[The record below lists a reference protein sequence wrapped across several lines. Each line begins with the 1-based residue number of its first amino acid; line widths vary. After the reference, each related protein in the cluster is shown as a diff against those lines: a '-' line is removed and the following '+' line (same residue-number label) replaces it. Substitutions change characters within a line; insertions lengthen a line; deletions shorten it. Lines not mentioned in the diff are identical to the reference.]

1 MTKFRHSINPMI
13 DIVAK
18 KIFNDHEITI
28 DFIETFLGF
37 RPKSVQ
43 ILNGTIADLKK
54 EREGYFSTTVD
65 ILARLDDGTQVIIE
79 IQVVHQHSFIKRL
92 WTYSCQHLV
101 KDLPNVRDKVKR
113 THDMY
118 DKISPVYSIALVATQ
133 YFDDK
138 QPIHSFVLTAEE
150 NGQVL
155 EIPFGEQG
163 EMKKPFE
170 MVIIELNKLSEG
182 KLAKNQRLWMEFFAN
197 REFSQQQ
204 TDAISRAEH
213 LLDRNTWTEEE
224 RKMIDQL
231 AYSAANHFGELE
243 TSFILGRRR
252 GQEEGRLE
260 GRAEGRLE
268 GRAEGRLEG
277 RAEGRLEGQLK
288 IARQMLVK
296 NFTDE
301 MIKELTGLSQEDLD
315 GLKGEHK

>member
-1 MTKFRHSINPMI
+1 MTRFRHSINPMI

-28 DFIETFLGF
+28 DFIHTFLGF

-65 ILARLDDGTQVIIE
+65 VLARLDDDTQVIIE
-79 IQVVHQHSFIKRL
+79 IQVVHQHGFLKRL

-101 KDLPNVRDKVKR
+101 KDLPNIRDKVEL

-118 DKISPVYSIALVATQ
+118 DKISPIYAIALVATQ

-138 QPIHSFVLTAEE
+138 YPIHSFVLTAEE
-150 NGQVL
+150 NVQVL

-182 KLAKNQRLWMEFFAN
+182 NIGTNQRLWMEFFAN

-204 TDAISRAEH
+204 TEAISRAEH

-243 TSFILGRRR
+243 TYFAAGIQKGRV
-252 GQEEGRLE
+252 EGRLE
-260 GRAEGRLE
+260 
-268 GRAEGRLEG
+268 
-277 RAEGRLEGQLK
+277 
-288 IARQMLVK
+288 IAQQM
-296 NFTDE
+296 F
-301 MIKELTGLSQEDLD
+301 
-315 GLKGEHK
+315 

>member
-43 ILNGTIADLKK
+43 ILNGTLADLKK

-92 WTYSCQHLV
+92 WTYACQHLV

-138 QPIHSFVLTAEE
+138 HPIHSFVLTAEE

-182 KLAKNQRLWMEFFAN
+182 KLATNQRLWMEFFAN

-243 TSFILGRRR
+243 TSFILGRKR
-252 GQEEGRLE
+252 GQEEGMAQGLQKGIQK
-260 GRAEGRLE
+260 GRAEGMLD
-268 GRAEGRLEG
+268 
-277 RAEGRLEGQLK
+277 GQLK
-288 IARQMLVK
+288 VARQMLVEG
-296 NFTDE
+296 FADE
-301 MIKELTGLSQEDLD
+301 MIARLTGLSQEDLD
-315 GLKGEHK
+315 GLKGERK

>member
-1 MTKFRHSINPMI
+1 MTRFRHSINPMI

-28 DFIETFLGF
+28 DFIHTFLGF

-65 ILARLDDGTQVIIE
+65 VLARLDDETQVIIE
-79 IQVVHQHSFIKRL
+79 IQVVHQHGFLKRL

-101 KDLPNVRDKVKR
+101 KDLPNVRDKVEL
-113 THDMY
+113 THVMY
-118 DKISPVYSIALVATQ
+118 DKISPIYAIALVATQ

-138 QPIHSFVLTAEE
+138 YPIHSFVLTAEE

-182 KLAKNQRLWMEFFAN
+182 NIGTNQRLWMEFFAN

-204 TDAISRAEH
+204 TEAISRAEH

-243 TSFILGRRR
+243 TSFILGRKR
-252 GQEEGRLE
+252 GQEEGR
-260 GRAEGRLE
+260 AEGL
-268 GRAEGRLEG
+268 LD
-277 RAEGRLEGQLK
+277 GQLK
-288 IARQMLVK
+288 IARQMLAK
-296 NFTDE
+296 NFTDDL
-301 MIKELTGLSQEDLD
+301 IKELTGLSQKDLD
-315 GLKGEHK
+315 GLKAGNLDSQGESI

>member
-1 MTKFRHSINPMI
+1 MTKFRHSISPMA
-13 DIVAK
+13 DIAAK
-18 KIFNDHEITI
+18 KIFSDHEITI
-28 DFIETFLGF
+28 DFIDTFLGF

-138 QPIHSFVLTAEE
+138 HPIHSFVLTAEE

-243 TSFILGRRR
+243 TSFILGRKR
-252 GQEEGRLE
+252 GQEEGMAQGLQKGIQK
-260 GRAEGRLE
+260 GRAEGMLD
-268 GRAEGRLEG
+268 
-277 RAEGRLEGQLK
+277 GQLK
-288 IARQMLVK
+288 VARQMLVEG
-296 NFTDE
+296 FADE
-301 MIKELTGLSQEDLD
+301 MIARLTGLSQEDLD

>member
-1 MTKFRHSINPMI
+1 MTRFRHSINPMA
-13 DIVAK
+13 DIAAK
-18 KIFNDHEITI
+18 KIFSDHEITI

-37 RPKSVQ
+37 RPKAVQ
-43 ILNGTIADLKK
+43 ILNGTLADVKK

-118 DKISPVYSIALVATQ
+118 DKISPIYSIALVASR

-138 QPIHSFVLTAEE
+138 HPIHSFVLTAEE

-155 EIPFGEQG
+155 ELPFGKEGQL
-163 EMKKPFE
+163 KKPFE

-182 KLAKNQRLWMEFFAN
+182 SLGRNQRLWMEFFAN

-204 TDAISRAEH
+204 TDVISKAEH

-231 AYSAANHFGELE
+231 AYSA
-243 TSFILGRRR
+243 
-252 GQEEGRLE
+252 
-260 GRAEGRLE
+260 
-268 GRAEGRLEG
+268 
-277 RAEGRLEGQLK
+277 
-288 IARQMLVK
+288 
-296 NFTDE
+296 
-301 MIKELTGLSQEDLD
+301 
-315 GLKGEHK
+315 

>member
-1 MTKFRHSINPMI
+1 MTKFRHSISPMA
-13 DIVAK
+13 DIAAK
-18 KIFNDHEITI
+18 KIFSDHEITI

-43 ILNGTIADLKK
+43 ILNGTLADLKK

-118 DKISPVYSIALVATQ
+118 DKISPIYSIALVASQ
-133 YFDDK
+133 YFDD
-138 QPIHSFVLTAEE
+138 QYPIHSFVLTAEE

-155 EIPFGEQG
+155 ELPFGEQG

-182 KLAKNQRLWMEFFAN
+182 NLGKNQRLWMEFFAN

-243 TSFILGRRR
+243 TYYKSGIQQGI
-252 GQEEGRLE
+252 QQ
-260 GRAEGRLE
+260 
-268 GRAEGRLEG
+268 
-277 RAEGRLEGQLK
+277 GQLK
-288 IARQMLVK
+288 IARQMLIEG
-296 NFTDE
+296 FADD
-301 MIKELTGLSQEDLD
+301 MIARLTGLSQEELDDLKSND
-315 GLKGEHK
+315 LNARGKEDD

>member
-1 MTKFRHSINPMI
+1 MPKFRHSINPMI

-43 ILNGTIADLKK
+43 ILNGTLADLKK

-65 ILARLDDGTQVIIE
+65 VLARLDDGTQVIIE

-138 QPIHSFVLTAEE
+138 HPIHSFVLTAEE

-182 KLAKNQRLWMEFFAN
+182 KLATNQRLWMEFFAN

-243 TSFILGRRR
+243 TSFILGRKR
-252 GQEEGRLE
+252 GQEEGMAQGLQKGIQK
-260 GRAEGRLE
+260 GRAEGMLD
-268 GRAEGRLEG
+268 
-277 RAEGRLEGQLK
+277 GQLK
-288 IARQMLVK
+288 VARQMLVEG
-296 NFTDE
+296 FADE
-301 MIKELTGLSQEDLD
+301 MIARLTGLSQEDLD
-315 GLKGEHK
+315 GLKGERK

>member
-65 ILARLDDGTQVIIE
+65 VLARLDDGTQVIIE
-79 IQVVHQHSFIKRL
+79 IQVVHQNGFLKRL
-92 WTYSCQHLV
+92 WTYACQHLV

-182 KLAKNQRLWMEFFAN
+182 KLATNQRLWMEFFAN

-277 RAEGRLEGQLK
+277 QLK
-288 IARQMLVK
+288 IARQMLVEG
-296 NFTDE
+296 FADE
-301 MIKELTGLSQEDLD
+301 MIARLTGLSQEDLD
-315 GLKGEHK
+315 GLKGERK

>member
-1 MTKFRHSINPMI
+1 MTRFRHSINPMA
-13 DIVAK
+13 DIAAK
-18 KIFNDHEITI
+18 KIFSDHEITI

-37 RPKSVQ
+37 RPKAVQ
-43 ILNGTIADLKK
+43 ILNGTLADVKK

-118 DKISPVYSIALVATQ
+118 DKISPIYSIALVASR

-138 QPIHSFVLTAEE
+138 YPIHSFVLTAEE

-155 EIPFGEQG
+155 ELPFGKEGQL
-163 EMKKPFE
+163 KKPFE

-182 KLAKNQRLWMEFFAN
+182 SLGRNQRLWMEFFAN

-204 TDAISRAEH
+204 TDVISKAEH

-224 RKMIDQL
+224 RKMIDQV

-243 TSFILGRRR
+243 TSFLLGRKR
-252 GQEEGRLE
+252 GKEEGLRQGLQQGLLE
-260 GRAEGRLE
+260 S
-268 GRAEGRLEG
+268 
-277 RAEGRLEGQLK
+277 QLK
-288 IARQMLVK
+288 IAQQMLGK
-296 NFTDE
+296 SFSDDLI
-301 MIKELTGLSQEDLD
+301 MELTGLSQEELD
-315 GLKGEHK
+315 GLKAGGMN